1 MTIPSSR
8 QEQDTEP
15 IKLTKQK
22 IGLNDN
28 ELNSSNTYTDPES
41 AAEPI
46 YFQNGFRFFPSANE
60 PHLFPTKLT
69 KRSVLKT
76 YPIKIQKQYEMQSQL
91 FGIDLLKYAIM
102 DENYKYKR
110 SQDEYDDIFK
120 DKDKKSVDDEDDE
133 EYKPVCLE
141 ELIITEDVEEVN
153 VYVNAITEFF
163 DSLVI
168 SQDATWK
175 KIFDII
181 IIFSSVYL
189 VISNAFYASFRP
201 PTDDYEFWLD
211 ISMIGLFFFDMVFN
225 FFQEFFDPETYQ
237 VVSSCSKI
245 AINYIKTSFFLD
257 FIAWVPY
264 DYLFFRDKMYKN

>member
-1 MTIPSSR
+1 
-8 QEQDTEP
+8 
-15 IKLTKQK
+15 
-22 IGLNDN
+22 
-28 ELNSSNTYTDPES
+28 
-41 AAEPI
+41 
-46 YFQNGFRFFPSANE
+46 
-60 PHLFPTKLT
+60 
-69 KRSVLKT
+69 
-76 YPIKIQKQYEMQSQL
+76 MQSQL

-120 DKDKKSVDDEDDE
+120 DKKSVDEEDDE

-175 KIFDII
+175 KIFDVMII
-181 IIFSSVYL
+181 LSAVYL

-201 PTDDYEFWLD
+201 PTDDYEFYLD
-211 ISMIGLFFFDMVFN
+211 FAMIVIFFFDIIFN
-225 FFQEFFDPETYQ
+225 FFQEFFDSETYQ
-237 VVSSCSKI
+237 VVSSCWKI
-245 AINYIKTSFFLD
+245 SMNYIKTFQFFLD

-264 DYLFFRDKMYKN
+264 DYLFFRDQMY